1 MEIKK
6 SPKANLEDKRLTG
19 LLLGLV
25 VVLAVLF
32 VAFEWSQRD
41 VKIDL
46 SNVTRDVITEEE
58 MEITIQEEKPAPP
71 PPPAPT
77 MSEELKI
84 IENDADVEETVIES
98 SEETGEAVEIKEV
111 EVIEEPEPEEQT
123 VFVVVEKMPEF
134 PGGMG
139 ACLKY
144 LGQNIKY
151 PTIAQENGI
160 QGRVVVQ
167 FIVNKDGSIV
177 NPVVVR
183 SVDPYLDKEALRVI
197 KSMPKWTPGKQR
209 GKAVRVKYTVPVT
222 FRLQ

>member
-123 VFVVVEKMPEF
+123 FFVVVEKMPEF